1 MKIIAVIPARYA
13 STRFPGKALAEIAG
27 KPMIQHV
34 FERSARARLVSH
46 TIVATDD
53 PRIADAVHRAGGEAI
68 MTSTSH
74 ETGTDR
80 LAEIAMNLDADI
92 IVNVQGDE
100 PLICPDMI
108 DQAIQ
113 PFLEESDLQ
122 MGTLK
127 TRIKSLHD
135 FLSPNVVKVVTD
147 NFGNALYFSRSPLP
161 FFRDKWKDLKDYTAQ
176 TVYFAHLDNDEDLMT
191 ATYLRDTAEQAG
203 LKTAPILM
211 PDIGWDEQQWRFLDA
226 DNNPIETLFKLYP
239 WEMMLAEEFSQYA
252 LDFMHKVQWI
262 EPIWKMMFSNKGL
275 LAILWEMYPND
286 PLLLPA
292 YLDGPRDLKDFVR
305 KPLLGREGA
314 NITLVKD
321 GEKQQTYGQ
330 YGAEGWLYQAAA
342 PIPCLDGNYPV
353 IGSWIIADQ
362 GPAGMGLRESSTP
375 VTTNTSRFVPHLFR

>member
-34 FERSARARLVSH
+34 LERSARAKLVSH

-53 PRIADAVHRAGGEAI
+53 PRIADAVRRAGGEAI
-68 MTSTSH
+68 MTSNSH

-147 NFGNALYFSRSPLP
+147 NLGNALYFSRSPLP
-161 FFRDKWKDLKDYTAQ
+161 FFRDKWKDLKDESFCCGKLLCYKHIGLY
-176 TVYFAHLDNDEDLMT
+176 VYRRDFLLKFASMT
-191 ATYLRDTAEQAG
+191 PTFLEKAEKLEQLRALENGIRIRVVETEFESIGVDT
-203 LKTAPILM
+203 
-211 PDIGWDEQQWRFLDA
+211 PDD
-226 DNNPIETLFKLYP
+226 
-239 WEMMLAEEFSQYA
+239 
-252 LDFMHKVQWI
+252 
-262 EPIWKMMFSNKGL
+262 
-275 LAILWEMYPND
+275 
-286 PLLLPA
+286 
-292 YLDGPRDLKDFVR
+292 
-305 KPLLGREGA
+305 
-314 NITLVKD
+314 LVKA
-321 GEKQQTYGQ
+321 KLRYQQ
-330 YGAEGWLYQAAA
+330 
-342 PIPCLDGNYPV
+342 
-353 IGSWIIADQ
+353 
-362 GPAGMGLRESSTP
+362 MMMK
-375 VTTNTSRFVPHLFR
+375 